1 MTSQPQPMKTKVF
14 KLAAYNGCVQ
24 SLYNAVRE
32 FQLTHNTVQVFGN
45 DLFDNDDPRV
55 EVVYAAKPFGVSH
68 RPLAVVD

>member
-1 MTSQPQPMKTKVF
+1 MAEQYLKTKVF

-32 FQLTHNTVQVFGN
+32 FQLTHNAVQVFGN
-45 DLFDNDDPRV
+45 DLFTNDDPQV
-55 EVVYAAKPFGVSH
+55 EVVYSAKPFGVSH